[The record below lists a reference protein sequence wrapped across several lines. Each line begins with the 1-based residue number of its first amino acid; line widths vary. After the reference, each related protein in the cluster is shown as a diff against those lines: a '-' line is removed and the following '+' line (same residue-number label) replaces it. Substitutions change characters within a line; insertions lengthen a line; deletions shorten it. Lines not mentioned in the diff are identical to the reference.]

1 MAKLT
6 RKTQKIFADSAAAS
20 QITAF
25 GSIKANSPNP
35 PVYSKDPDII
45 QSNEFMQGWSGATQ
59 DDYAP
64 YRQDMNAIQ
73 NLVTR
78 QLAYLYQAGIPEYDS
93 ATQYYANCSFCQING
108 VIYLCI
114 QDALNK
120 LPTTE
125 PTYWKEIDFSKFAP
139 LNSPAFTGTP
149 TAPNPASGSNDT
161 QIATTKFVQDVA
173 SGSITGVVK
182 TSGNQTIEGEK
193 GFRNLV
199 ALAQEDPDE
208 GGEIVWKGSSS
219 SNGKDIKTDRFIDSF
234 RVFGTDSSN
243 NTRVLLNLNFETGTA
258 DTVTPVRTN
267 NGTQIA
273 TTNFTHNLAANI
285 FKYGNGVVD
294 ASLIYNG
301 AMTGGSGQAIN
312 LPEPYTNYSAFAI
325 VISNNSASGFDS
337 HTLFIPVNNILRE
350 WNVATAYGR
359 EYFQLCASSGFYW
372 NVRTNSSTTSLVWY
386 SDNCTIHQVW
396 GIKM

>member
-20 QITAF
+20 QITVF
-25 GSIKANSPNP
+25 GSIKENSPNP
-35 PVYSKDPDII
+35 PDYSKDPDLI
-45 QSNEFMQGWSGATQ
+45 QSNEYMQGWSGATQ

-73 NLVTR
+73 YLVTR

-108 VIYLCI
+108 VVYLCI

-125 PTYWKEIDFSKFAP
+125 PTYWKEIDFSKFA
-139 LNSPAFTGTP
+139 LLDSPALTGTP

-173 SGSITGVVK
+173 SGSISGVVN
-182 TSGNQTIEGEK
+182 TTGNQTIDGEK

-199 ALAQEDPDE
+199 TLAQSDPDE

-219 SNGKDIKTDRFIDSF
+219 SNGKDIKTDRNIDSF

-243 NTRVLLNLNFETGTA
+243 NTRVLLNLNFEAGTA
-258 DTVTPVRTN
+258 DAVTPARTN
-267 NGTQIA
+267 NDTQIA
-273 TTNFTHNLAANI
+273 TTNFTHNLLANI
-285 FKYGNGVVD
+285 FKSGNGVVD
-294 ASLIYNG
+294 ATLIYNG
-301 AMTGGSGQAIN
+301 TMSGGSGQAIN
-312 LPEPYTNYSAFAI
+312 FPEPYTNYSALVI
-325 VISNNSASGFDS
+325 VMANNSGSGWDS
-337 HTLFIPVNNILRE
+337 HTLFIPVNNIVKE
-350 WNVATAYGR
+350 WAVASAYGR
-359 EYFQLCASSGFYW
+359 DRFLLCAYLGYYW
-372 NVRTNSSTTSLVWY
+372 NIRIDSSSTSFVWY
-386 SDNCTIHQVW
+386 SDNCTIHQVY